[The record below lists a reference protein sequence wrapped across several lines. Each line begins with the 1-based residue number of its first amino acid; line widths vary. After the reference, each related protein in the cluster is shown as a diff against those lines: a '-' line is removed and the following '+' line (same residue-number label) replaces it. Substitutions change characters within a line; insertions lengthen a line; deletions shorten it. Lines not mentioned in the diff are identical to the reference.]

1 MRNYLFLFGLILL
14 ASVNGFADK
23 EDFKFKQVPDY
34 YRYKEQ
40 FVGLFDQWLY
50 SDQDNISR
58 NISFLEYAYCVPFDN
73 PIKALVPVTNE
84 NQYRKYQNLLMMHI
98 CRLLTQAYID
108 YGYYFFQEHI
118 QFYNHEYLKL
128 YLDGY
133 EIAEFYF
140 GEARKYWN
148 LAIGYAQQ
156 ADAVKGYHLNFDIY
170 GYHFDLEDEM
180 YKMKTGMLDYYKV
193 IDNLM
198 MRLDKNRKQA
208 EGLLN
213 AYK

>member
-1 MRNYLFLFGLILL
+1 MRKWLLVIAILF
-14 ASVNGFADK
+14 VNEARLFADK

-40 FVGLFDQWLY
+40 FLQLFNQWLY
-50 SDQDNISR
+50 TDKDNISR

-73 PIKALVPVTNE
+73 PIKALVPITNE
-84 NQYRKYQNLLMMHI
+84 IQYRKYQNLVMMHI

-118 QFYNHEYLKL
+118 LFYNHEYLKL
-128 YLDGY
+128 YLEGY

-148 LAIGYAQQ
+148 LAIDYAKQ
-156 ADAVKGYHLNFDIY
+156 ADSIKGIHINFNPY
-170 GYHFDLEDEM
+170 GYHFDLEDEV
-180 YKMKTGMLDYYKV
+180 YKIKTGMLNYHKV

-198 MRLDKNRKQA
+198 TRLDKNRKQA
-208 EGLLN
+208 EGFLN
-213 AYK
+213 SYK